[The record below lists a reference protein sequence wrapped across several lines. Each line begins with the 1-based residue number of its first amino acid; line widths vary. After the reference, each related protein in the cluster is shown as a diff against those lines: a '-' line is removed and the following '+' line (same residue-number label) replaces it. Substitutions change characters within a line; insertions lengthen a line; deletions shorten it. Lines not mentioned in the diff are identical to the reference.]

1 MDEMVSKFLYKCNQW
16 WDIYYHIPTLFL
28 GGYNVHSVTICLW
41 SKNIETPNFPNCV
54 DTCRISFFERNYG
67 NVKSLTKESDFFSVY
82 SFISRTSL
90 VYLGCDDELVNYFS
104 SKAKEFLVNKLSKQE
119 EEIDLLPEYL

>member
-16 WDIYYHIPTLFL
+16 WDFYEHLVYTHKTNTYTI
-28 GGYNVHSVTICLW
+28 TICIW
-41 SKNIETPNFPNCV
+41 EQNKQMPNFP
-54 DTCRISFFERNYG
+54 TCINTCQISFLVTKSNNIRRLERIVSEYW
-67 NVKSLTKESDFFSVY
+67 VRE
-82 SFISRTSL
+82 FILRSNL